1 MFRDRAEPSSEP
13 CPRCV
18 YFLSVETDD
27 RLVTAVPIFPERE
40 AVTDSVVGLSPRL
53 PSPDNK

>member
-1 MFRDRAEPSSEP
+1 MSQVCLF
-13 CPRCV
+13 
-18 YFLSVETDD
+18 FLSVETDD
-27 RLVTAVPIFPERE
+27 GLVTAVPIFPERE